1 MKSTEIVLYIRENI
15 KEYPIDYLKKK
26 VCDERYPDSITKI
39 LAIYNSTIYDKIFE
53 KEITDDF
60 EIKDSIIKKIED
72 DVNYYFSI
80 YDPYDTENRDFTRN
94 L

>member
-1 MKSTEIVLYIRENI
+1 M
-15 KEYPIDYLKKK
+15 KKK
-26 VCDERYPDSITKI
+26 ACDERYPYSITKR
-39 LAIYNSTIYDKIFE
+39 LAIYNSTIYDEIFE

-60 EIKDSIIKKIED
+60 EIKDSIINKIED

-80 YDPYDTENRDFTRN
+80 YDPYDAEIEILQEIYTYTF